1 MCGRVD
7 FGSEGIVVACNV
19 GSAAAGYYSLCGW
32 RSNTSIIAAR
42 PLKGTGLGIKGI
54 SLIVRCFSELG
65 VDYITDQGEEHQ
77 RAWEAELLA
86 SSGTVTL
93 VDAAA

>member
-7 FGSEGIVVACNV
+7 LGSEGIVVVCNV

-32 RSNTSIIAAR
+32 KSNTSMIASL
-42 PLKGTGLGIKGI
+42 PFKGMGLGVKGI
-54 SLIVRCFSELG
+54 SLIVRYFSELG

-77 RAWEAELLA
+77 R
-86 SSGTVTL
+86 V
-93 VDAAA
+93 